1 MTVTDTNAL
10 VDEIANRFW
19 EKILELDPVQATIL
33 GDDRF
38 DDRLPD
44 LSPEGRAK
52 EAALSREVLAEA
64 ETIGRDELE
73 TEGVITRDMLMLIA
87 RNALEAQER
96 KLYQLAVDHIWGV
109 QTMPVLIAQYQ
120 KADST
125 EGLEKLLKR
134 YAAYPTLIDQQIE
147 TLREGIADGRTSAAV
162 PVRRAIEQIDRM
174 LTLAPEDYPAVKVL
188 SAILGGG
195 MAGRFFSDLRDK
207 QALAYTTAAQY
218 PSRVDQSFFLAL
230 LGTAPENVAKAE
242 AALREQLARIQ
253 REPVADEELRVG
265 KAYLLGNL
273 EMDRRT
279 NARQAWYL
287 GSLETAGVG
296 YEYLDRYTTQ
306 VRAVTAAD
314 VQRVARRYLSTVR
327 TIIVR

>member
-1 MTVTDTNAL
+1 MGTASTRTGRGSRFRSPAGGSVPARHHVPALAHRQVARRLPLRPAGRNATGVAGGSVRDLIGSPRGSGATLSASHAPAWLDRTSGGPQLTVTDTNAL

-147 TLREGIADGRTSAAV
+147 TLREGIRPG
-162 PVRRAIEQIDRM
+162 VRR
-174 LTLAPEDYPAVKVL
+174 
-188 SAILGGG
+188 
-195 MAGRFFSDLRDK
+195 
-207 QALAYTTAAQY
+207 
-218 PSRVDQSFFLAL
+218 
-230 LGTAPENVAKAE
+230 
-242 AALREQLARIQ
+242 
-253 REPVADEELRVG
+253 
-265 KAYLLGNL
+265 
-273 EMDRRT
+273 RRP
-279 NARQAWYL
+279 
-287 GSLETAGVG
+287 
-296 YEYLDRYTTQ
+296 
-306 VRAVTAAD
+306 
-314 VQRVARRYLSTVR
+314 
-327 TIIVR
+327 